1 MDAVKIHWMFE
12 NTDPT
17 RDPVGIAGGDRRDES
32 GGLGDAVEGGQLVV
46 RVISGRGS
54 VRPERSVS
62 GRWADLQRPGT
73 GGDIA
78 TGPVQLPAWL
88 SRARSLAVLGVAV
101 PPSLCTIQ
109 LGRMPSTQTP
119 CIGYSTILGDAN
131 IEEADDLVDV
141 PANTLST
148 PHFPSILL
156 ESKDAVD
163 VQGTG
168 NATVAVNS
176 RESSPLHVVVL
187 MVGRVGSCVMENKG
201 NRLSTEGMGP
211 HQLSQYSP
219 ASRTAHRRRASL
231 TKVAGWIHG
240 QKRGLDDATITDLAA
255 QGVLVSVNRH
265 LYTSRILTCHIA
277 ATTAELSLRALAPS
291 LGACTRDSRRRR
303 QSRWTV
309 THSGYALS
317 ALEVRR
323 LDMGPMWAWCWWVH
337 LGISLHASR
346 ISHLPDRLREGER
359 NDDWGTERGVSS
371 GEERTIETPAA
382 GLVPTPLRHLAVL
395 LREGVHGVGACTFL
409 YPYRGVLVNRR
420 HIYVLH
426 RRIQRVTTE
435 REHSWRLCTRRSER
449 LERFLHSH
457 CTESAECPST
467 YTDCQGIRMP
477 PPVQARLCI
486 RNVLQVQGLQWHTH
500 LCTRSSVR
508 VQGLRRS
515 GVTPPPM
522 DMPML
527 IHAHTLRCK
536 VIDGGCMPS
545 VEQVRSCTRASTDGV
560 WAALYDVEV
569 SALRWPDG
577 PHARRNIACTI
588 CANSLCTPSE
598 TLHEHYTASAE
609 VGGHAYDGAQT
620 RVHRRRSPH
629 ISSDGIPLRRK
640 LRCPEGK
647 RELRRPRKG
656 VCLPHVYLRTRTVL
670 RMPSE
675 GIGGLRGRQ
684 TRGWNR
690 CITYRLAP
698 DGSCGPASD
707 RPAPCP
713 PRDCDDKGWS
723 GLSSHTA
730 QTFQA
735 VRERVAIT
743 RSGFHIYGALV
754 DLIPHFTPT
763 SVAFPHPVSVRL
775 VFVSSPVLCA
785 PLSQKGKYSV
795 DEFQVRFG
803 CQGVG
808 DGAVDDIIARSRCV
822 AIGASVLRQG

>member
-62 GRWADLQRPGT
+62 GRWW
-73 GGDIA
+73 
-78 TGPVQLPAWL
+78 WL
-88 SRARSLAVLGVAV
+88 SAPLVLHGVGGEEGKIRAAGACVHGEAMVKANESGKGGEIDRYMGPRLLRLPV

-211 HQLSQYSP
+211 IN
-219 ASRTAHRRRASL
+219 SRNTLPPPERL
-231 TKVAGWIHG
+231 IVV
-240 QKRGLDDATITDLAA
+240 
-255 QGVLVSVNRH
+255 GVLVSVNRH

-620 RVHRRRSPH
+620 RVHRRRSHTYPPTAYH
-629 ISSDGIPLRRK
+629 SVESIANHSPQRSKMPG
-640 LRCPEGK
+640 GK
-647 RELRRPRKG
+647 A
-656 VCLPHVYLRTRTVL
+656 HVYLRTRTVL

-684 TRGWNR
+684 TR
-690 CITYRLAP
+690 
-698 DGSCGPASD
+698 
-707 RPAPCP
+707 
-713 PRDCDDKGWS
+713 
-723 GLSSHTA
+723 
-730 QTFQA
+730 
-735 VRERVAIT
+735 
-743 RSGFHIYGALV
+743 
-754 DLIPHFTPT
+754 
-763 SVAFPHPVSVRL
+763 VSV
-775 VFVSSPVLCA
+775 P
-785 PLSQKGKYSV
+785 
-795 DEFQVRFG
+795 
-803 CQGVG
+803 
-808 DGAVDDIIARSRCV
+808 
-822 AIGASVLRQG
+822 